1 MKSETKGDS
10 LPEYID
16 WYLKSK
22 GLTVIPIEKQ
32 NPEMPSFESDETGK
46 QEQAQKAINSLTEE
60 LLQKLEKM
68 DKPKVK
74 RSRKKETPKDLPR
87 EEVKIEFSDI
97 SWYSKK
103 FEDRKKDS
111 KN

>member
-1 MKSETKGDS
+1 
-10 LPEYID
+10 
-16 WYLKSK
+16 
-22 GLTVIPIEKQ
+22 
-32 NPEMPSFESDETGK
+32 
-46 QEQAQKAINSLTEE
+46 
-60 LLQKLEKM
+60 M